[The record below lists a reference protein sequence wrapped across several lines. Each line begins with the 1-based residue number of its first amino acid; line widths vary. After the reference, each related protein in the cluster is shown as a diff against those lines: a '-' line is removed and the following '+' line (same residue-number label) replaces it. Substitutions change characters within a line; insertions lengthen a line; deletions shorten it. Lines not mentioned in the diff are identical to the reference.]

1 MADVTDLEEVYSK
14 LIRISRTSSSFLRE
28 TNVLISYLFQ
38 FGRSQSYRV
47 ATTPL
52 VDDGGKGKDGGKPA
66 KAKKLSKSKAKK
78 KEKKENLEDLKKEL
92 EIVSREFYC

>member
-1 MADVTDLEEVYSK
+1 MSKAKGGKASSEEK
-14 LIRISRTSSSFLRE
+14 ENL
-28 TNVLISYLFQ
+28 

-52 VDDGGKGKDGGKPA
+52 VADGSKGK
-66 KAKKLSKSKAKK
+66 KSRKDKK

-92 EIVSREFYC
+92 EIDWHTIPIEEVYSRLETNVETVCTILYYNFTV